1 MTYTRTCVGKTLSF
15 SLLILT
21 VFCSSYSFAEETL
34 DNVITLDGKP
44 EEVLVSG
51 FRTES
56 AFETPVSATTL
67 TSGLIEESAEQHFQ
81 ELTELIPNLNW
92 AGGVNRPRYFQ
103 IRGIGERSQY
113 EGAPNPSVGF
123 VIDDVDFSGLG
134 GIATLYDAKQVE
146 VLRGPQGTRLG
157 ANALAGLI
165 YVKYQEPTDSFE
177 SNFTASLGTD
187 DLQTYGTAF
196 GGPLSDSL
204 KYRAVIH
211 QHKSNGFR
219 QNAFLNRDDTNNRD
233 ELSTRLKLDYQPGD
247 NWNFDLSVFNVD
259 IDNGYDAFAIDNGFT
274 TQSNRPGQDAQ
285 NTLAASLKS
294 VGKITDS
301 IILESITGAARSDI
315 IFSFDADWGN
325 DEFWNPVIYDFFSF
339 TERDRQNLSQEVRLL
354 SAPNSDYLDGRLE
367 WVTGFIV
374 ANNKES
380 NDTTDDGNFEGFT
393 SLNRITR
400 EYEATNYAIF
410 GDINYELNSLWS
422 LNLGLRF
429 EDRDAEYADS
439 DNDIFDTSENS
450 LGGQIALNYAVNDFT
465 QAYAKIARGYK
476 TGGFNLGLPAS
487 ASQDDLLFDAEFLW
501 NYELGLKGFALNDRL
516 DYSANVFWMQR
527 NDQQV
532 QSSRQLTPGD
542 PSSFIFF
549 TDNAGEGSNYGLEAE
564 LRFAASDKLDLYTNI
579 GLLQT
584 EIKQLASAPTR
595 EGRDQAHAPNYTFA
609 LGARYQFTNNWFARI
624 DISGKDEFFFSDSH
638 DQVSEAY
645 SLTNLR
651 LGYDAD
657 NWSLSLWGRNVF
669 DEEYA
674 VRGFFFG
681 NEPARNFVDTLY
693 TRQGDPSQFGI
704 SFDYH
709 YGK

>member
-1 MTYTRTCVGKTLSF
+1 MTHTRTRVLKTLSF
-15 SLLILT
+15 SIFSFFTLFTSNSL
-21 VFCSSYSFAEETL
+21 FAEDAIIEEDDFT
-34 DNVITLDGKP
+34 

-51 FRTES
+51 FRTE
-56 AFETPVSATTL
+56 TTL
-67 TSGLIEESAEQHFQ
+67 EVPISVTSLNSELIEDVAEQHFQ
-81 ELTELIPNLNW
+81 ELTELVPNLNW

-134 GIATLYDAKQVE
+134 GIATLYDVNQVE

-165 YVKYQEPTDSFE
+165 YIKYQEPTDTFE
-177 SNFTASLGTD
+177 SNFTASLGND
-187 DLQTYGTAF
+187 GLQSYGTAF
-196 GGPLSDSL
+196 GGPLTENL

-219 QNAFLNRDDTNNRD
+219 DNAFLNRDDTNGRN
-233 ELSTRLKLDYQPGD
+233 ELSARLKLNYQPGD
-247 NWNFDLSVFNVD
+247 NWNFDLSLFNVD
-259 IDNGYDAFAIDNGFT
+259 IDNGYDAFAVDNGFT
-274 TQSNRPGQDAQ
+274 TQSNRPGQDVQKTKA
-285 NTLAASLKS
+285 LSLKS
-294 VGKITDS
+294 TGALTNS
-301 IILESITGAARSDI
+301 IILESITGAARSDV

-325 DEFWNPVIYDFFSF
+325 DTFWDPVIYDFFSI

-354 SAPNSDYLDGRLE
+354 SAPNAGLLGDRLE

-380 NDTTDDGNFEGFT
+380 NDTIDDGNFEGFT
-393 SLNRITR
+393 SLNRIVR
-400 EYEATNYAIF
+400 EYEASNYALF
-410 GDINYELNSLWS
+410 ADINYQLNEQLS
-422 LNLGLRF
+422 LNAGLRF
-429 EDRDAEYADS
+429 EDRDAEYTDTSNEA
-439 DNDIFDTSENS
+439 FDTSEDS
-450 LGGQIALNYAVNDFT
+450 IGGQIALNYTLSDTT

-476 TGGFNLGLPAS
+476 AGGFNLGLPAN
-487 ASQDDLLFDAEFLW
+487 ASQNDLLFDAEFLW
-501 NYELGLKGFALNDRL
+501 NYEFGLKGSLMDDRL
-516 DYSANVFWMQR
+516 DYSANAFYMQR
-527 NDQQV
+527 SDQQV

-564 LRFAASDKLDLYTNI
+564 LKYFVNDKLDIYSNI

-584 EIKQLASAPTR
+584 EIKQLATAPNR

-609 LGARYQFTNNWFARI
+609 LGGRYQFTDNWYARV
-624 DISGKDEFFFSDSH
+624 DVSGKDEFFFSDSH
-638 DQVSEAY
+638 DQKSETY

-651 LGYDAD
+651 VGYEAD
-657 NWSLSLWGRNVF
+657 IWSVSLWARNVF
-669 DEEYA
+669 DKQYA

-681 NEPARNFVDTLY
+681 NEPARNFADTLY
-693 TRQGDPSQFGI
+693 TRQGDPRQFGL

-709 YGK
+709 YGQ